1 MQEMVEEKLQN
12 NGKVE
17 WDFMEAK
24 KIYERKRVSTEM
36 TWQFGK
42 ISNRYM
48 S

>member
-12 NGKVE
+12 NEKVE

-24 KIYERKRVSTEM
+24 KIYERKRASTEM
-36 TWQFGK
+36 TWQFEK
-42 ISNRYM
+42 ISNHYM

>member
-24 KIYERKRVSTEM
+24 KNIQKKESFQAEM
-36 TWQFGK
+36 TC
-42 ISNRYM
+42 
-48 S
+48 